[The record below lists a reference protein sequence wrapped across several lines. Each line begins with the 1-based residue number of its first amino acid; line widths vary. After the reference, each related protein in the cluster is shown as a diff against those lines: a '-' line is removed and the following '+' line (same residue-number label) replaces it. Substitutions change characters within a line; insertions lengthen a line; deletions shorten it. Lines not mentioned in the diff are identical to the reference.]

1 MMALSCLKRTP
12 SRKTGWGHLSQR
24 HAHTHTGTQAHV
36 FAHTYRGHTC
46 AQARMHAHI
55 RAHTHS
61 CNGMHVDTAH
71 VYTGMYMRA
80 HEWTHTH
87 THTHTSGV
95 TGHTREIGLQGGEGL
110 ARGEAGSRRASWQ
123 RDSLPAS
130 RGGPGVPVGWGGTR
144 PPIPTS
150 QAWEAGAVAGLL
162 QL

>member
-1 MMALSCLKRTP
+1 MGAPLS
-12 SRKTGWGHLSQR
+12 KT
-24 HAHTHTGTQAHV
+24 
-36 FAHTYRGHTC
+36 
-46 AQARMHAHI
+46 
-55 RAHTHS
+55 RAHTHRHTSS
-61 CNGMHVDTAH
+61 CICTYIQRTHMC
-71 VYTGMYMRA
+71 TGTHARA
-80 HEWTHTH
+80 HPGTHTLVQRDACGHSTRIHRDVHACTRMDTHTH